1 MSQVT
6 SHNVEFKAALGILA
20 AVILS
25 AGCANLKE
33 AAKSFAGV
41 STQALEDGR
50 KKAVRKTF
58 NYDYE
63 TCFSRVKEILQNRGA
78 YIYAQDKAKGMIAI
92 YVSEIDT
99 TAVGVFLKPGGA
111 NHTEIEVSSSST
123 YAKETIAGQI
133 FNALERRAGLAEEKG
148 MADAKKESLFE

>member
-1 MSQVT
+1 MQFRKHRIADLT
-6 SHNVEFKAALGILA
+6 LGEILKLRREEKNVSLEQA
-20 AVILS
+20 AVRARI
-25 AGCANLKE
+25 K
-33 AAKSFAGV
+33 GV
-41 STQALEDGR
+41 YAQALEDGR